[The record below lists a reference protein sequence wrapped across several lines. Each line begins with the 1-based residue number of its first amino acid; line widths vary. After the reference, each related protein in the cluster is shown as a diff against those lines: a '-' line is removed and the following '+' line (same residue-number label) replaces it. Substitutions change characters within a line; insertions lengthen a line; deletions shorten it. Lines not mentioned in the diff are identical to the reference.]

1 MCDTQKQRARSNF
14 LHAITD
20 TRSSTKACLSTNPSE
35 YVQSQHQQMKP
46 QTDIKHNFV
55 DLKYLDTPEH
65 TQHPMLPCP
74 GRLIPTHTHTHT
86 LTPLLSHLWSYH
98 PALTHKHTHTHTH
111 THLPPLRLSCLTS
124 PAVASSCP
132 CRTQARSRPWRR
144 RSQPTPAAATRRESP
159 RRM

>member
-1 MCDTQKQRARSNF
+1 
-14 LHAITD
+14 
-20 TRSSTKACLSTNPSE
+20 
-35 YVQSQHQQMKP
+35 MKP

-111 THLPPLRLSCLTS
+111 TFLLYASLVSPRLRSHHLV
-124 PAVASSCP
+124 PAVL
-132 CRTQARSRPWRR
+132 
-144 RSQPTPAAATRRESP
+144 RREVVHGVADHSP
-159 RRM
+159 HLLPQLEGKALGECDLVALGWWW